1 MQWPTGPHWKA
12 LLSSLFRQANIYR
25 NINLET
31 TLRILKFCRTPRDL
45 MIQWER
51 LRQYSLLADQTVQPL
66 NLGDSVLNFSDVE
79 EQVSA

>member
-1 MQWPTGPHWKA
+1 
-12 LLSSLFRQANIYR
+12 
-25 NINLET
+25 
-31 TLRILKFCRTPRDL
+31 

-79 EQVSA
+79 EQVPLSIIR

>member
-1 MQWPTGPHWKA
+1 
-12 LLSSLFRQANIYR
+12 
-25 NINLET
+25 
-31 TLRILKFCRTPRDL
+31 

-79 EQVSA
+79 EQVCLAVLYSNNVKLGSLNRYFWKAVASCSAVNIHYTLNNLTAH

>member
-1 MQWPTGPHWKA
+1 
-12 LLSSLFRQANIYR
+12 
-25 NINLET
+25 
-31 TLRILKFCRTPRDL
+31 

-79 EQVSA
+79 EQVWLFDKNWALPVVGQIKNENT